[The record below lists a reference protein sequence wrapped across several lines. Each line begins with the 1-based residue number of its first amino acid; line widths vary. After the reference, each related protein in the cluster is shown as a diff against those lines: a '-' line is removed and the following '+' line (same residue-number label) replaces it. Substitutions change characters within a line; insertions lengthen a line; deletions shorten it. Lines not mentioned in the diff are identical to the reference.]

1 VKLNAKWE
9 KLASK
14 EIKGADVKEILIRE
28 TNE

>member
-1 VKLNAKWE
+1 V

-14 EIKGADVKEILIRE
+14 EIKGADVHETLIRE